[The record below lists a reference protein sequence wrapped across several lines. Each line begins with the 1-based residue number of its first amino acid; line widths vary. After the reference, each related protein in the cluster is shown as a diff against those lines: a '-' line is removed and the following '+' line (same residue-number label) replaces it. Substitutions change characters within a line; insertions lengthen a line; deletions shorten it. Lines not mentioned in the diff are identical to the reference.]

1 MKLRSIKYLITA
13 FSFSVTLMV
22 FFHKL
27 PTYVNS
33 QVDHVVISEIQI
45 AGSSAS
51 DEFVELYNPTGSDI
65 IMEGWRL
72 SRKNSAGT
80 QANLVANLNGTI
92 PAHGFFLITHPDVE
106 ETYGADAIYSAASN
120 ALTNNFTVLLYSDT
134 GITLVDKVGFGE
146 PNDFETAPFPE
157 NPISGQ
163 SIERKAQATS
173 TSESMSSGGMDEF
186 MGNGYDTNDNSNN
199 FVIREV
205 AQPQNSQSAKENP
218 TLVSP
223 TPEPTLTVTPTAD
236 PTPTIEPTSTPMPT
250 LTVTP
255 TNQPSP
261 SPTVTQPSPTVTQ
274 PSPTVVPTTA
284 PEPTPT
290 PLARTIGFFNFP
302 GKTKVCQF
310 HLQSRTISFLT
321 IYLPKINCFT
331 L

>member
-13 FSFSVTLMV
+13 FLFSVTLMV

-146 PNDFETAPFPE
+146 PNDFETAL
-157 NPISGQ
+157 ISP
-163 SIERKAQATS
+163 A
-173 TSESMSSGGMDEF
+173 M
-186 MGNGYDTNDNSNN
+186 
-199 FVIREV
+199 
-205 AQPQNSQSAKENP
+205 
-218 TLVSP
+218 
-223 TPEPTLTVTPTAD
+223 
-236 PTPTIEPTSTPMPT
+236 TI
-250 LTVTP
+250 
-255 TNQPSP
+255 
-261 SPTVTQPSPTVTQ
+261 
-274 PSPTVVPTTA
+274 
-284 PEPTPT
+284 
-290 PLARTIGFFNFP
+290 PL
-302 GKTKVCQF
+302 
-310 HLQSRTISFLT
+310 SRTLSSISARLVASVACISFLFV
-321 IYLPKINCFT
+321 ISKPPFLYRFK
-331 L
+331 